1 MDQETDMVPGQTV
14 WSWIKKYWQIL
25 AGFLIAFATM
35 FAFRRKPDTQE
46 IIENQ
51 TEAHKKE
58 IKIIKDSEEI
68 LKNKVTDAEY
78 IYEKTLKQIEKRHLE
93 EEKELSETLRSE
105 VKHIIETHK
114 EEPAELTRRISK
126 LTGFEIYV
134 EEDD

>member
-1 MDQETDMVPGQTV
+1 MDQETNMVPGQIV

-51 TEAHKKE
+51 TDAHKKE
-58 IKIIKDSEEI
+58 IKTIKDSEEI